1 MSISSSMNAGVA
13 GLSANATRLSTISDN
28 IANSSTFGYK
38 RVTAD
43 FASMVLGNSPGS
55 YSAGGV
61 RASTQRIVDQ
71 RGPLNS
77 TSNPTDIAIS
87 GRGML
92 PVTTQVAA
100 QAGGPLPMLMTTT
113 GSFRPDANGVLRTD
127 SGLVLMGVP
136 ANPDGTIP
144 PFPRDVTTAL
154 EPVRVD
160 KNQFEGNPTKF
171 IDLGLNLPATATRS
185 GAEAQSY
192 PLTIELF
199 DSVGVGSTL
208 SATFSNQIPA
218 TGGQFFNG
226 VPGAPAELGGAFGGG
241 IVKNVWRLTMT
252 NPNGAPNTQEA
263 LVLFDTSGRMTAFEL
278 IEGPDPANP
287 TDPTPLPIT
296 ATATGLTEVDP
307 NVPATG
313 ALTYT
318 FPAAPAGAENP
329 ANPPLSVQLD
339 AVAGGRGL
347 TQLSDRFTPIAINK
361 DGSPVGD
368 LVSVEVDAR
377 GMVNAIY
384 DNGFTRTI
392 YQVPIV
398 DVPNP
403 NGLQALSNQ
412 TYRPSRE
419 SGQFF
424 LWNAGEGPVGEMVG
438 FAREE
443 STVDVAQELTSLIQ
457 TQRAYS
463 SNAKVIQ
470 TVDEMLQETT
480 NIKR

>member
-1 MSISSSMNAGVA
+1 MSISSSLNAGVA

-43 FASMVLGNSPGS
+43 FSSMVLASAPGS

-61 RASTQRIVDQ
+61 RASTERIVNE
-71 RGPLNS
+71 RGSLSS
-77 TSNPTDIAIS
+77 TTNPTDIAIA

-100 QAGGPLPMLMTTT
+100 QAGGPQPMLMTTT
-113 GSFRPDANGVLRTD
+113 GSFRPDANGVLRTQT
-127 SGLVLMGVP
+127 GLVLLGVP
-136 ANPDGTIP
+136 ANVDGTIP
-144 PFPRDVTTAL
+144 PFPRDVTTML

-160 KNQFEGNPTKF
+160 RNQFEGNPTTF
-171 IDLGLNLPATATRS
+171 MDLGLNLPATATR
-185 GAEAQSY
+185 GAATEVSY

-208 SATFSNQIPA
+208 TATFTNIIPPTDNTITVA
-218 TGGQFFNG
+218 PDESAPG
-226 VPGAPAELGGAFGGG
+226 VPRPASAVE
-241 IVKNVWRLTMT
+241 NVWLLTME
-252 NPNGAPNTQEA
+252 NVNGAPPVQEVMLRFGTDGRLLEMQPVARTVANDPDSARISAGGA
-263 LVLFDTSGRMTAFEL
+263 LARTDPGFGALDYTFPP
-278 IEGPDPANP
+278 GPAGGVPANP
-287 TDPTPLPIT
+287 TL
-296 ATATGLTEVDP
+296 AVM
-307 NVPATG
+307 
-313 ALTYT
+313 
-318 FPAAPAGAENP
+318 
-329 ANPPLSVQLD
+329 LD
-339 AVAGGRGL
+339 AAAGGRGL
-347 TQLSDRFTPIAINK
+347 SQLSDRFTPINIDK

-368 LVSVEVDAR
+368 LVAVEVDPR
-377 GMVNAIY
+377 GMVYAIY

-443 STVDVAQELTSLIQ
+443 STVDVANELTSLIQ

-480 NIKR
+480 NLKR

>member
-38 RVTAD
+38 RMTAD
-43 FASMVLGNSPGS
+43 FASVVLADSPGS

-61 RASTQRIVDQ
+61 RVSTSRIIDQ

-77 TSNPTDIAIS
+77 TSNPTDIAIA

-100 QAGGPLPMLMTTT
+100 QAGGALPMLMTTT
-113 GSFRPDANGVLRTD
+113 GSFRPDANGILRTD
-127 SGLVLMGVP
+127 SGLVLLGIP
-136 ANPDGTIP
+136 ANIDGTIP
-144 PFPRDVTTAL
+144 PFARDVSTAL
-154 EPVRVD
+154 QPVQVNA
-160 KNQFEGNPTKF
+160 NQFVGNPTTF
-171 IDLGLNLPATATRS
+171 MDIGVNLPATATRV
-185 GAEAQSY
+185 GAEPVEY
-192 PLTIELF
+192 PLTVELF
-199 DSVGVGSTL
+199 DSVGVGTTM
-208 SATFSNQIPA
+208 SATFSNTIPPSA
-218 TGGQFFNG
+218 G
-226 VPGAPAELGGAFGGG
+226 VGLVPDAAAGRLAANTWLLTLDNIEGAPP
-241 IVKNVWRLTMT
+241 V
-252 NPNGAPNTQEA
+252 QEA
-263 LVLFDTSGRMTAFEL
+263 LVVF
-278 IEGPDPANP
+278 GPDGRLQEFRPVSRPDP
-287 TDPTPLPIT
+287 TDPTSV
-296 ATATGLTEVDP
+296 LT
-307 NVPATG
+307 
-313 ALTYT
+313 
-318 FPAAPAGAENP
+318 PAGAVVTVDPTDPDSGSLTFVFNNP
-329 ANPPLSVQLD
+329 NTNPDLEVRLD
-339 AVAGGRGL
+339 QVAGGRGL
-347 TQLSDRFTPIAINK
+347 TQLSDRFTPINIEK

-368 LVSVEVDAR
+368 LISVEVDAR

-392 YQVPIV
+392 FQVPIV
-398 DVPNP
+398 DVPNL
-403 NGLQALSNQ
+403 NGLTALSNQ
-412 TYRPSRE
+412 TYRPSRD

-443 STVDVAQELTSLIQ
+443 SAVDVAQELTSLIQ

-480 NIKR
+480 NLKR